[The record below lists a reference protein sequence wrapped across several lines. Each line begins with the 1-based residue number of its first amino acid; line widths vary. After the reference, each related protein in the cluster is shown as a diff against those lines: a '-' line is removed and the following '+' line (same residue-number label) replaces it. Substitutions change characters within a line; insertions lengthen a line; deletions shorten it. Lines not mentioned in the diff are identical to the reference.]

1 MNCKY
6 WSARETLRL
15 HQKLFS
21 ECSYCKAGLRL
32 IQAVGFPLSAPHT
45 RTKIVFFVLENKKE
59 KLYSF
64 RLLCLCLQF
73 RCTVLHCKD
82 FFFYP
87 HTLRYFLRLSV
98 YIWFGESWWYISH
111 PALNFDWTVC
121 NLSYQSGSHPHSAA
135 TFEKD
140 LFKVHLFQS
149 GGKIAHLI
157 IQILNGVLRK
167 RVVAVKCWR
176 WRQELKSAC

>member
-1 MNCKY
+1 MQGRHWDSIRNCF
-6 WSARETLRL
+6 WSALTV
-15 HQKLFS
+15 KLDCVWF
-21 ECSYCKAGLRL
+21 K
-32 IQAVGFPLSAPHT
+32 LSAFRCPLPT
-45 RTKIVFFVLENKKE
+45 LGLKSCFLYWKTKKKSCIVFDCFAFVCN
-59 KLYSF
+59 SVA
-64 RLLCLCLQF
+64 LCCIA
-73 RCTVLHCKD
+73 KI
-82 FFFYP
+82 FFFI
-87 HTLRYFLRLSV
+87 LILIRYFLRLSV
-98 YIWFGESWWYISH
+98 YIWFGESRWYISH

-140 LFKVHLFQS
+140 LFKVHLSQS

>member
-1 MNCKY
+1 MQGRRWDSIRNCFR
-6 WSARETLRL
+6 SALTV
-15 HQKLFS
+15 KLDCVWF
-21 ECSYCKAGLRL
+21 K
-32 IQAVGFPLSAPHT
+32 LSAFRCPLPT
-45 RTKIVFFVLENKKE
+45 LGLKSCFFVLENKKE

-87 HTLRYFLRLSV
+87 HTLCYFLRLSV
-98 YIWFGESWWYISH
+98 YIWFGESRWYISH

-176 WRQELKSAC
+176 WRQKLKSAC